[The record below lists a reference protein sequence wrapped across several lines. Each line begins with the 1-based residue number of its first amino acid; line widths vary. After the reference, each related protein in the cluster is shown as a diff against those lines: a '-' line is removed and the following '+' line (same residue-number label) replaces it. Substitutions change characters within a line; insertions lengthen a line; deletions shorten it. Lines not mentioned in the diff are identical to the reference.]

1 MRQYRNEMTLRISD
15 SQWQLLRQVQQRK
28 WVSDDQGYELLIRSR
43 LVFEYYQDD
52 ESWFD
57 VNPILADAK
66 ELQG

>member
-1 MRQYRNEMTLRISD
+1 M
-15 SQWQLLRQVQQRK
+15 QQRK

-43 LVFEYYQDD
+43 LVFEYYYED

-57 VNPILADAK
+57 VNPILVDAS